1 MKKIFMALLLLSAWL
16 MAAVNINT
24 ATKEDLMKVKGIG
37 EKKAEAIIEH
47 RTKNGAFKSLEELKS
62 VKGFGEKSVEGL
74 KSELSVK

>member
-1 MKKIFMALLLLSAWL
+1 M
-16 MAAVNINT
+16 
-24 ATKEDLMKVKGIG
+24 
-37 EKKAEAIIEH
+37 EH